1 MWGDWESYATDT
13 ELSAY
18 AKKEALTSFASKEEL
33 EDVAKEVNRAISFD
47 SYYEMQTHLQTYE
60 KDRLK
65 VGQSIFIKTLNVP
78 DLWVYAIASNYSDY
92 TRTDDEI
99 LNVFAKGNQ
108 IQVGYFGLAPLE
120 TQKVNLEGYY
130 KLSGLVSYSG
140 DLNDLYGPEGAGVYM
155 LNGNAIDNGTVGNA
169 PSTSWNCIL
178 TVESANHSNGTDY
191 GTIQTVKTI
200 DKAHTQCEWHR
211 TGYKSSETGE
221 VLWGD
226 WESYATDKEL
236 ENALSRVSGG
246 TAPTQKTWEKIVDYT
261 VAEGDTSPFSFA
273 FDGFSLA
280 EFQGKIVY
288 QNGGAGASVNFDIS
302 IRTGTNQN
310 NRTLART
317 TINNFSSDKR
327 TWHFRYLSFGENQG
341 GLFVSPD
348 SFGSHAGS
356 YPNINIGD
364 NKVFY
369 VPAKTSDNENI
380 YYYNSF
386 GAIVINPSVAL
397 SAGDTIEIWGVKK

>member
-1 MWGDWESYATDT
+1 MAYKITESEKNEIRAGSVHSLPPSPSERGYSPDMIKKAMYLPIEKLINVTNRYLESVDGDIR
-13 ELSAY
+13 
-18 AKKEALTSFASKEEL
+18 ALADDDITNLAL
-33 EDVAKEVNRAISFD
+33 AKEYVDEQIKALA
-47 SYYEMQTHLQTYE
+47 T
-60 KDRLK
+60 KDELK
-65 VGQSIFIKTLNVP
+65 
-78 DLWVYAIASNYSDY
+78 
-92 TRTDDEI
+92 
-99 LNVFAKGNQ
+99 
-108 IQVGYFGLAPLE
+108 
-120 TQKVNLEGYY
+120 GYY
-130 KLSGLVSYSG
+130 KLRDLESYSN
-140 DLNDLYGPEGAGVYM
+140 DLNNLYGPDSAGVYM
-155 LNGNAIDNGTVGNA
+155 LNGNAIDSGTVKNA
-169 PSTSWNCIL
+169 PSTKWNCIL

-246 TAPTQKTWEKIVDYT
+246 TAPTQKIWEKIVDYT
-261 VAEGDTSPFSFA
+261 VADGDTSPFSFA